1 MDDYP
6 CVDEATCINN
16 EGDFECACPEGYHGN
31 GKYYCGSKCS
41 FFSNQPR
48 TQTFNHLVP
57 PNKQTTGQ
65 NAKVRTSLEGV
76 GAGTSGN

>member
-31 GKYYCGSKCS
+31 GKYHCGSKYTKMLFYKCQ
-41 FFSNQPR
+41 NKTTERKQ
-48 TQTFNHLVP
+48 NHVEELR
-57 PNKQTTGQ
+57 N
-65 NAKVRTSLEGV
+65 
-76 GAGTSGN
+76 